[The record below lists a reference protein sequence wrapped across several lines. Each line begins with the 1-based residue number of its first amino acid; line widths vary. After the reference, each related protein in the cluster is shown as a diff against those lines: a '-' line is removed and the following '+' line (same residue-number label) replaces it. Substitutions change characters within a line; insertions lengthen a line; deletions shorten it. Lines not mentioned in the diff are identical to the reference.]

1 MRAACVPLPGV
12 GVCAHAR
19 AVHRLEP
26 LVRPPRQID
35 RTPETEPSLAE
46 MTTKALAAL
55 NRVLALSLTLN
66 LTLNLTPR
74 NPSKALE
81 SPRNPSEPLEP

>member
-55 NRVLALSLTLN
+55 SPVLALTLTLN
-66 LTLNLTPR
+66 RTLTLTPR

-81 SPRNPSEPLEP
+81 P